1 MNYREEQ
8 DKSKPYKAAYL
19 SGFDT
24 LIEKKQ
30 TEAELKRKEYS
41 KEIFT
46 SPEKYRSD
54 LRKALGWPLT
64 EAKPDSA
71 LKVASEKL
79 ADEGD
84 YEIYRMQF
92 EILEGFPMTGLL
104 FKTKGTDKRP
114 LAIVQHGGLGTPELI
129 SGIYGETANYN
140 DMLQRVRKHGID
152 VFAPQLLLWSDTY
165 DVTYDRAMIDSRLKR
180 IGSSVTAVEVYGI
193 MRILDYFEA
202 QSYVSVL
209 GMVGLSYGGF
219 FTLCTAALD
228 SKIKAAISCS
238 FFNSRDAKTSC
249 MCDWSWFDSADKFN
263 DAEIACLVYPRDL
276 CIEIGS
282 RDELFKCEYG
292 RQSYEKLTD
301 MCSSVGTD
309 WLNFVV
315 FDGVHEF
322 NKNDAPIEHFA
333 GILKKQ

>member
-1 MNYREEQ
+1 MNYREET
-8 DKSKPYKAAYL
+8 DKSKTYKAAYL

-24 LIEKKQ
+24 ITEKMQ

-41 KEIFT
+41 KDIFT
-46 SPEKYRSD
+46 NPEAYRID
-54 LRKALGWPLT
+54 LRKALGRPLT
-64 EAKPDSA
+64 EAKPNDIP
-71 LKVASEKL
+71 KVISEKL

-92 EILEGFPMTGLL
+92 EVMEGLPMSGLL
-104 FKTKGTDKRP
+104 FKAKGNVKRP

-140 DMLQRVRKHGID
+140 DMLHRVRKQGID

-165 DVTYDRAMIDSRLKR
+165 DVAHDRAMIDSRLKR
-180 IGSSVTAVEVYGI
+180 VGSSVTAVEVYGI

-202 QSYVSVL
+202 QSYVSAL
-209 GMVGLSYGGF
+209 GMVGMSYGGF

-228 SKIKAAISCS
+228 TRIKAAISCS

-263 DAEIACLVYPRDL
+263 DAEVACLIYPRDL
-276 CIEIGS
+276 CIEIGI

-292 RQSYEKLTD
+292 KQSYEKLTAL
-301 MCSSVGTD
+301 CNNVGTD
-309 WLNFVV
+309 WLNFIV
-315 FDGVHEF
+315 FDGTHEF
-322 NKNDAPIEHFA
+322 NKSDAPIEHFA
-333 GILKKQ
+333 EILKKQ